1 MKVNNVSLSGLYESI
16 VASGYA
22 MKIDDICA
30 FRAVKEKDM
39 KRAESLGKTLIGSGH
54 DQFLTGINVS
64 FDLSCTNKMW
74 VELERYRFIFFVTS
88 QSTMHKLS
96 QMDLSKCYNEYVDKR
111 IITIMEE
118 LKEKYNKTKNTEDF
132 LRLVYSNPSG
142 CELTARLTTNYRSLK
157 TVYSQRKDHKLPEWR
172 EFCKWV
178 ETLPYFKSL
187 VLGGVSS
194 ED

>member
-1 MKVNNVSLSGLYESI
+1 MKVDNVSISGLYESI
-16 VASGYA
+16 IASGYA
-22 MKIDDICA
+22 MKVDNTNA
-30 FRAVKEKDM
+30 FANINPNDLE
-39 KRAESLGKTLIGSGH
+39 RAERLGNTPKGSGH
-54 DQFLTGINVS
+54 DQFLTGVNVS
-64 FDLSCTNKMW
+64 FDLTCTNKMW
-74 VELERYRFIFFVTS
+74 VELERYKFIFFVTS

-157 TVYSQRKDHKLPEWR
+157 TVHSQRKDHKLPEWR